1 MDARCDIFQLQTK
14 ELQMF
19 VLKEEDDGLDEEEYG
34 PIFLGDPVVDPV
46 PFHEP
51 PSSSLF
57 FVCKRFATS

>member
-1 MDARCDIFQLQTK
+1 MELTCDTFQWQTK

-46 PFHEP
+46 SFHES

-57 FVCKRFATS
+57 VVCKRFVTS